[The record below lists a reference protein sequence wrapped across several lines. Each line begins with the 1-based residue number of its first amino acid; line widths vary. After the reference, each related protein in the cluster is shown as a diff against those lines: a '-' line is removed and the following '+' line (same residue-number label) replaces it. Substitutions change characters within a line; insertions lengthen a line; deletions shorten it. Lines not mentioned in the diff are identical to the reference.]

1 MFDKKAVIIGA
12 GPAGLT
18 AAYELLKKTDIKP
31 IIYEMSGDIGGIS
44 KTVDYKGNKIDI
56 GGHRFM
62 SESPEIMA
70 WWQEILPMQRHPSKD
85 DITLKKK
92 LPEFLHAVQGEQ
104 GKDNIDADSPDPE
117 KSDRVM
123 LIRNRISRIFFLRK
137 FFAYPISLDFDTLSK
152 LGLRQV
158 VKIIVTYTSIRL
170 NPVKGEKNLE
180 DFLINRFGKE
190 LYVTFFK
197 DYTEKVWGV
206 ASKEIKPEWGS
217 QRIRGVSV
225 KRSIVNALKKAVKR
239 LSFSRENPAW
249 SEDTNFMYPKLG
261 PGQMWEEVARLIE
274 EKGGKIF
281 LNHRVVGIKHHLDK
295 ISAITVE
302 AGGAGCTQTV
312 HGDYFF
318 STMPVKELVS
328 GFDETFVPE
337 DVRRVASGLMYR
349 DFITVSV
356 LLSELKIKN
365 DTNIKTIN
373 NIVPDNWIYIQER
386 DVKIGRLQIF
396 NNWSPYMVKDEN
408 TVWVGLEYFCSEGD
422 SLWIKADAEMAD
434 FAIDELAIIGIIDKN
449 KVLDSTVVRMP
460 KAYPAYFGT
469 YDNFS
474 VVRNF
479 TDAIENLFLVGR
491 NGMHQYN
498 NTDHSMLTAIV
509 AVENIIKGVKTKDN
523 IWDVK
528 AVLTERVS

>member
-1 MFDKKAVIIGA
+1 MHHTQEEQITSKNTD
-12 GPAGLT
+12 
-18 AAYELLKKTDIKP
+18 ELL
-31 IIYEMSGDIGGIS
+31 
-44 KTVDYKGNKIDI
+44 
-56 GGHRFM
+56 
-62 SESPEIMA
+62 
-70 WWQEILPMQRHPSKD
+70 
-85 DITLKKK
+85 
-92 LPEFLHAVQGEQ
+92 
-104 GKDNIDADSPDPE
+104 DPE

-137 FFAYPISLDFDTLSK
+137 FFTYPISLDADTLSK
-152 LGLRQV
+152 LGLKQV
-158 VKIIVTYTSIRL
+158 LRIIATYAAIRI
-170 NPVKGEKNLE
+170 NPVKSEKNLE
-180 DFLINRFGKE
+180 DFLINKFGKE
-190 LYVTFFK
+190 LYITFFK

-206 ASKEIKPEWGS
+206 PSRDIKPEWGS
-217 QRIRGVSV
+217 QRIRGVSI
-225 KRSIVNALKKAVKR
+225 KRSIVNALKKAANR
-239 LSFSRENPAW
+239 LSFSRAKLDLH
-249 SEDTNFMYPKLG
+249 EDTNFMYPKFG

-281 LNHRVVGIKHHLDK
+281 LNHRVVGIKHYPDNM
-295 ISAITVE
+295 SSVE
-302 AGGAGCTQTV
+302 FVEVKEMGAKCTQKI

-318 STMPVKELVS
+318 STMPVKELIS
-328 GFDETFVPE
+328 GFDRASVPKK
-337 DVRRVASGLMYR
+337 VLRVASGLLYR

-356 LLSELKIKN
+356 LFSELKIKN
-365 DTNIKTIN
+365 DTSIKTIN

-422 SLWIKADAEMAD
+422 VLWSKSDSEIAD
-434 FAIDELAIIGIIDKN
+434 FAIDELASIDIIDKK

-469 YDNFS
+469 YDHFN
-474 VVRNF
+474 VVRGF
-479 TDAIENLFLVGR
+479 TDAIQNLFLIGR
-491 NGMHQYN
+491 NGMHRYN